1 MQGSFYKPEFGSRAV
16 EEQSLQVVLHPDHMD
31 DLILWQA
38 FRAGDEKALITIFG
52 RFSRPMYNYGYK
64 IASDRELV
72 KDAIQELF
80 IDIWQNR
87 ERLCDTDSIK
97 YYLYKSLRRK
107 LVRIKNK
114 SENRLFRTFTDSD
127 NTEVSP
133 SPEYILISEQ
143 ISSER
148 REKVCSMVN
157 KLTRRKKEAIYLRY
171 FDELTCDQ
179 IADIM
184 QLSKQG
190 VYNIIHHALIE
201 LKRSA
206 GL

>member
-31 DLILWQA
+31 DLILWRA

-87 ERLCDTDSIK
+87 ERFEENL
-97 YYLYKSLRRK
+97 LRFIGTRAA
-107 LVRIKNK
+107 V
-114 SENRLFRTFTDSD
+114 EN
-127 NTEVSP
+127 
-133 SPEYILISEQ
+133 
-143 ISSER
+143 
-148 REKVCSMVN
+148 
-157 KLTRRKKEAIYLRY
+157 
-171 FDELTCDQ
+171 
-179 IADIM
+179 
-184 QLSKQG
+184 
-190 VYNIIHHALIE
+190 
-201 LKRSA
+201 
-206 GL
+206 

>member
-1 MQGSFYKPEFGSRAV
+1 MQGSFYKPQFGSPGV
-16 EEQSLQVVLHPDHMD
+16 QEQSLQVVLHPDHMD
-31 DLILWQA
+31 DLTLWRA

-52 RFSRPMYNYGYK
+52 RFTKPMFNYGYK
-64 IASDRELV
+64 ITSDRELV

-80 IDIWQNR
+80 IEIWQNR
-87 ERLCDTDSIK
+87 ERLRDTDSIK

-107 LVRIKNK
+107 VARIKNK
-114 SENRLFRTFTDSD
+114 SENRLFRTFSD
-127 NTEVSP
+127 ADNSEVSP
-133 SPEYILISEQ
+133 SPEYILIDEQ

-148 REKVCSMVN
+148 REKVCSMLS
-157 KLTRRKKEAIYLRY
+157 KLTPRKKEAIYLRY

-190 VYNIIHHALIE
+190 VYNIIHHALME

>member
-1 MQGSFYKPEFGSRAV
+1 VQGSFYKPQFGSSGV
-16 EEQSLQVVLHPDHMD
+16 QEQSLQVVLHPDHMD
-31 DLILWQA
+31 DLTLWRA

-52 RFSRPMYNYGYK
+52 RFTKLMFNYGYK
-64 IASDRELV
+64 ITGDRELV

-80 IDIWQNR
+80 IEIWQNR
-87 ERLCDTDSIK
+87 ERLRDTDSIK

-107 LVRIKNK
+107 VVRIKNR
-114 SENRLFRTFTDSD
+114 SENRLFRTFSD
-127 NTEVSP
+127 ADNSEVSP
-133 SPEYILISEQ
+133 SPEYLLIDEQ
-143 ISSER
+143 ISAER
-148 REKVCSMVN
+148 REKVCTMLS

-171 FDELTCDQ
+171 FEELTCDQ

-190 VYNIIHHALIE
+190 VYNIIHHALME